1 MFRCGVGIL
10 KAVIKTYLYH
20 LGTILLAN
28 SVFLLVPGIYGFFF
42 IGEHEVASTYLT
54 VGAILLII
62 GFLLRKLLMPIHALT
77 VSSALALV
85 VLSWIIIPIT
95 GGIVLHYTSGMP
107 LLDSLFEGVSGFT
120 GTGLTMVTKP
130 EEFPRTVL
138 LWRSIM
144 QWVGGLGIVVISLVL
159 LARGIAVVRLA
170 LAEGR
175 EERIEPSIRKTAEV
189 MLKIYVVITAISI
202 VLFLITGMEP
212 FDAVNHAMTGI
223 ATGGFSTH
231 SKSVGYYRS
240 LPIWWA
246 GIIIMFMGAINFV
259 DYSRITRLG
268 IRHFFASIEVQSLI
282 VIGLSGGLLLYLI
295 LSRNNTPS
303 LELYTQTIFHAV
315 SGMTNTGFQVASIV
329 NYPDVAKALL
339 IMLMVIGGSTS
350 STSAGIKHYRLLVFL
365 KSIGWEIT
373 RTILP
378 RGTTLSHRLGDRYI
392 DEDVIRKVTSFIVL
406 YLMTLAVGSL
416 VTAAIY
422 YAEGINVKFIDVL
435 FEVTSAQTCTGLS
448 VGLAGPHMPAMAK
461 AVFIIIMLL
470 GRLEIYPLIAV
481 LWRPMMRYAKYIRG

>member
-1 MFRCGVGIL
+1 L
-10 KAVIKTYLYH
+10 KAIVKTYLYH

-42 IGEHEVASTYLT
+42 AGEYEIASTYII
-54 VGAILLII
+54 VGLGLLAI
-62 GFLLRKLLMPIHALT
+62 GCFLRKAIVPTQALT

-85 VLSWIIIPIT
+85 VLSWIIIPVT
-95 GGIVLHYTSGMP
+95 GGLVLHYTSGMP

-189 MLKIYVVITAISI
+189 MLKIYVIITAIAI
-202 VLFLITGMEP
+202 ILFLITGMEP

-231 SKSVGYYRS
+231 STSVGFYRS

-246 GIIIMFMGAINFV
+246 GVIIMFMGAINFV
-259 DYSRITRLG
+259 DYSRITRYGLK
-268 IRHFFASIEVQSLI
+268 HFFTSIEVQSLI
-282 VIGLSGGLLLYLI
+282 VTGLVGGLLLYLI
-295 LSRNNTPS
+295 LSRGKIAS
-303 LELYTQTIFHAV
+303 IELYAQSIFHAV
-315 SGMTNTGFQVASIV
+315 SGMTNTGFQVASITD
-329 NYPDVAKALL
+329 YPDVAKVLL
-339 IMLMVIGGSTS
+339 VALMVIGGSTS

-378 RGTTLSHRLGDRYI
+378 RGTTLSHRLGDRYVS
-392 DEDVIRKVTSFIVL
+392 EDVIRKVTSFIAL
-406 YLMTLAVGSL
+406 YLTTLAIGAM

-422 YAEGINVKFIDVL
+422 YAEGWNVKFVDIL

-461 AVFIIIMLL
+461 AVFIVIMLL

-481 LWRPMMRYAKYIRG
+481 LCRPTLRYAKYIKR